1 MTTGYINNR
10 NKSGIVQVHIP
21 QEAAHDHDEDYSAI
35 DHDHDAD
42 YSAIDHTHD
51 YSGVYSAIA
60 HTHDYAATYAALVH
74 THDYSGVYSAL
85 GHTHDY
91 SGTYSAITHDH
102 SSGQIGTALLES
114 GTGFEWGDNWADYG
128 SGAVGLRVK
137 RVGDLVFLF
146 GLVARSVS
154 TSSYTTIATLAE
166 GYRPTLGYHYF
177 GQVAYY
183 NSAASIVRL
192 EIGTNGIILLQNLLA
207 YTISYLYLDGI
218 VFPID

>member
-21 QEAAHDHDEDYSAI
+21 QEAAHDHD
-35 DHDHDAD
+35 AD

-51 YSGVYSAIA
+51 YSGLYSAID
-60 HTHDYAATYAALVH
+60 HTHDYSATYAAVVH
-74 THDYSGVYSAL
+74 THDYSGTYSAL

-91 SGTYSAITHDH
+91 SATYAALSHTHDGYAASDHTH

-114 GTGFEWGDNWADYG
+114 GTGFEWGSHWADYG

-154 TSSYTTIATLAE
+154 TNSDTTIATLAE

>member
-1 MTTGYINNR
+1 MTTGYINSR

-21 QEAAHDHDEDYSAI
+21 QEAAHDHD
-35 DHDHDAD
+35 AD

-51 YSGVYSAIA
+51 YSG
-60 HTHDYAATYAALVH
+60 TYAALVH
-74 THDYSGVYSAL
+74 THDYSSVYSAL

-91 SGTYSAITHDH
+91 SATYAALAHAHDYSSVYSAITHDH

-114 GTGFEWGDNWADYG
+114 GTGFTWGSSYWTDYE

-146 GLVARSVS
+146 GLVKRT
-154 TSSYTTIATLAE
+154 TSSSSNTTIATLAE

-183 NSAASIVRL
+183 NSAQSIVRL
-192 EIGTNGIILLQNLLA
+192 EIGTDGVILLQNSLA